1 MILSLQYV
9 SRSKLLLFAG
19 LLGIL
24 LCMSSCASKVA
35 QSPKLPPMVE
45 VRVTS
50 ERYNMQLDFMKHHFS
65 GMLIVRQLP
74 GNEIRIL
81 ATTYFGLSLF
91 DFSLHGETFTV
102 NSCIEPMKKEKV
114 LKLLEGDFK
123 NLFLT
128 SSRARVKEK
137 SSTFEKRITGKFF
150 GKSVYALSEYMDGN
164 PTRVLIKHPWIRL
177 KIQLDRLENTEE

>member
-1 MILSLQYV
+1 MIRSLQYV
-9 SRSKLLLFAG
+9 SRAKLLLFTG
-19 LLGIL
+19 LLGML
-24 LCMSSCASKVA
+24 LCLSSCASKA
-35 QSPKLPPMVE
+35 EQSPTLPPMIE
-45 VRVTS
+45 ARATS

-74 GNEIRIL
+74 DNEIRIL

-91 DFSLHGETFTV
+91 DFSLHGETFMV

-123 NLFLT
+123 NLFLS

-137 SSTFEKRITGKFF
+137 STTFEKRISGKGF
-150 GKSVYALSEYMDGN
+150 GKSVYTLSEYADGN

-177 KIQLDRLENTEE
+177 KIQLDRLSSIDN